1 VGNTRSQ
8 LHSPVAF
15 LPQEHLTPVEV
26 GGTDEPCV
34 VKSMG
39 MEDILPRFKLC
50 LEDKRFVLA

>member
-1 VGNTRSQ
+1 MLKHIYKGEIDTLSQ

-26 GGTDEPCV
+26 GLTDEPCV

-39 MEDILPRFKLC
+39 MEDIVMFQ
-50 LEDKRFVLA
+50 DVF